1 MFVLTA
7 LIYPCVLALL
17 CAGAGLLVDRL
28 TGGWLPGMLL
38 AVVGAAAL
46 IAISQLSTYIAPL
59 APATPYAIGAIAL
72 AGLALGRDRLGAAIG
87 RLREP
92 GEGGRRGLC
101 LKLAVGPIA
110 YAIALAPVLAAG
122 RPTFSSYQALTDS
135 AVHMLGADYLMRHG
149 QDYAHLDLRN
159 SYGQYIH
166 NYYGTSYP
174 SGADTLFG
182 GTAYILGLPLIWAL
196 QPFAAFVLA
205 LATGPAWV
213 LARRIGPAG
222 GWAALAAITATV
234 PALVYGYELVAS
246 VKELVALGMILTLGA
261 LVAER
266 VRWLAPGRL
275 AGVAVPGLVLAAGV
289 AALGVGFGAWALP
302 AAIVLGWTALGRAR
316 TSGREHRGSVQRA
329 AGSQEMGRGASGT
342 RPRGWSWSW
351 SWGWGWLAGL
361 VAVATGTAVVGALST
376 WADLGGS
383 LRVAQT
389 IASTANPGNLQEPLH
404 PVQALGTWLSG
415 SYQTVPHGWLAV
427 LTYAIAALTL
437 LAAVLGAARIVH
449 LGEYAL
455 GAWMALTVVVGVA
468 LLAYSTAW
476 VDAKTIMLTSPV
488 LVLAAWA
495 GIAGLRAG
503 GRSRARVYD
512 AQRAGGAD
520 ESRAHRLGDGSRASR
535 APGANAGPRVRGAAV
550 PIVVAAVL
558 IGGIGISDAMQYHT
572 TNLAPTARYE
582 ELASIDSRFAGRG
595 PALFVGFDEY
605 ALYVLRDLDIGGLEF
620 TYPPVGLHLAS
631 KHGAPVDLDHVPPAA
646 WAAYPLVITTRDPS
660 VSEPPA
666 AYRLAWQGTYYEVWT
681 RWPGAPAAIAH
692 LGLSSARVVPCSA
705 VRGLAQVAQRAT
717 TASTSAASGAAS
729 GVYLVAARPPE
740 LVMADVAESRHP
752 SWTYT
757 HPGLL
762 MTRPGQMSTTFVLPH
777 AGVWDV
783 WLKGELMPSVTVSVD
798 GRTIGRRGGELD
810 GNPHNPST
818 MAPLA
823 VRLTAGTHRLSIVR
837 GSETPLA
844 PGEGGWAIL
853 HEVFLTPAGH
863 DTDTLR
869 TVAPSRWQSLCGERY
884 DWIEA
889 VRDASSAR

>member
-1 MFVLTA
+1 MFALTA
-7 LIYPCVLALL
+7 LVYPCVLALVCL
-17 CAGAGLLVDRL
+17 GAGLLLDRL

-46 IAISQLSTYIAPL
+46 IAVSQLTTYIAPL
-59 APATPYAIGAIAL
+59 APATPYAIGATAL
-72 AGLALGRDRLGAAIG
+72 AGLALGRERLGAAIG
-87 RLREP
+87 RLRNRDAAGR
-92 GEGGRRGLC
+92 GELS
-101 LKLAVGPIA
+101 LKLAVGPIV

-149 QDYAHLDLRN
+149 QDYAHLDLLS
-159 SYGQYIH
+159 SYGQYVH
-166 NYYGTSYP
+166 DYYGTSYP

-182 GTAYILGLPLIWAL
+182 GTAYILGVPLIWAL

-205 LATGPAWV
+205 LASGPAWV
-213 LARRIGPAG
+213 LARRVGLTG
-222 GWAALAAITATV
+222 GWTALATVTATV

-246 VKELVALGMILTLGA
+246 VKELVALGMILALGA
-261 LVAER
+261 LVAEHA
-266 VRWLAPGRL
+266 RWLTPERL
-275 AGVAVPGLVLAAGV
+275 AGAAIPGLVLTAGV

-302 AAIVLGWTALGRAR
+302 AAIVLGWIAIGQAR
-316 TSGREHRGSVQRA
+316 GHTSRPESRYGQAGPNRENHA
-329 AGSQEMGRGASGT
+329 
-342 RPRGWSWSW
+342 
-351 SWGWGWLAGL
+351 GWGWLAGV
-361 VAVATGTAVVGALST
+361 VAIAAVTAAVGALST
-376 WADLGGS
+376 WTNLGGS
-383 LRVAQT
+383 LQVAKA
-389 IASTANPGNLQEPLH
+389 IASTGNPGNLQTPLH
-404 PVQALGTWLSG
+404 PTQALGTWLSG
-415 SYQTVPHGWLAV
+415 SYQVAPSGWLSA

-437 LAAVLGAARIVH
+437 IAAVLGAARVVH

-455 GAWMALTVVVGVA
+455 GAWIGLTMVAGVA
-468 LLAYSTAW
+468 LIAYSTTW
-476 VDAKTIMLTSPV
+476 VNAKTLMLSSPV
-488 LVLAAWA
+488 LVLLAWA

-503 GRSRARVYD
+503 SRSVAAALGAAIVL
-512 AQRAGGAD
+512 AGGI
-520 ESRAHRLGDGSRASR
+520 
-535 APGANAGPRVRGAAV
+535 AV
-550 PIVVAAVL
+550 
-558 IGGIGISDAMQYHT
+558 SDAMQYHA

-605 ALYVLRDLDIGGLEF
+605 ALYVLRDLDVGGLEF

-631 KHGAPVDLDHVPPAA
+631 KHGAPVDLDHVPPAT

-660 VSEPPA
+660 VSEPPS

-681 RWPGAPAAIAH
+681 RRPGAPAAIAH

-705 VRGLAQVAQRAT
+705 VRGLAQLAQRAT
-717 TASTSAASGAAS
+717 TATTSAASGAAS
-729 GVYLVAARPPE
+729 GVYLVAARAPE

-752 SWTYT
+752 SWIYT
-757 HPGLL
+757 HPGLV
-762 MTRPGQMSTTFVLPH
+762 MTRPGRMTTTFVLPH
-777 AGVWDV
+777 SGVWDV

-818 MAPLA
+818 MAPLP
-823 VRLTAGTHRLSIVR
+823 VRLTAGTHRLSIAR
-837 GSETPLA
+837 GSENQLA

-863 DTDTLR
+863 DTDTLQ
-869 TVAPSRWQSLCGERY
+869 TVPPSQWRSLCGGRY

-889 VRDASSAR
+889 VRDASSVR